1 MANQKQGEKVLND
14 ALQQLRGWVNDDT
27 RLIRELPIDESQHA
41 ALKERIKIVSDTLGV
56 RPDVTRQSGV
66 THIEVSRPDGVNAN
80 DVTFAGR
87 IEDAYRVIAG
97 DDFPVSDQALGRQGT
112 RSGFG
117 RWFKRD

>member
-1 MANQKQGEKVLND
+1 MANHEQGDKVLDD

-27 RLIRELPIDESQHA
+27 RLCRELPIDESQHA

-66 THIEVSRPDGVNAN
+66 TLIELSRPDGVNAN

-87 IEDAYRVIAG
+87 VEDAYRVIAG
-97 DDFPVSDQALGRQGT
+97 DAFGDHEASLPRQGS
-112 RSGFG
+112 RLG
-117 RWFKRD
+117 RWFKRAV